1 MQRRI
6 FSLAAIGLF
15 AASAVAN
22 PKWVETPLPPLVLE
36 QPPTSGAIYRA
47 GSYAALTE
55 DSRARRVGDLLTVV
69 LVERTQASK
78 SASADTSRDS
88 NTALTL
94 PAAPP
99 FSYVPGGLTSGGT
112 TQSFKGSGS
121 AAQANRLD
129 GEITV
134 TVAQLLPGGTLMV
147 RGRKLIGLNRGEE
160 FIELSG
166 IIRPEDIGPDNRIAS
181 TRLADARIAYRGTG
195 EIAAQ
200 SRQGWLARL
209 FGSLSPF

>member
-6 FSLAAIGLF
+6 FSLALLC
-15 AASAVAN
+15 AAGAAN
-22 PKWVETPLPPLVLE
+22 AKPKGWAETPLPPLTIE

-47 GSYAALTE
+47 GSYAALAE

-69 LVERTQASK
+69 LAERTQASK

-88 NTALTL
+88 STGLTL
-94 PAAPP
+94 PSAPP
-99 FSYVPGGLTSGGT
+99 FSYVPNGLTSGGA
-112 TQSFKGSGS
+112 TQSFKGQGS

-134 TVAQLLPGGTLMV
+134 TVVQQLQGGILMV

-160 FIELSG
+160 FIELTG
-166 IIRPEDIGPDNRIAS
+166 LVRAEDIGPDNRIAS

-209 FGSLSPF
+209 FGALSPF

>member
-1 MQRRI
+1 MQPRI
-6 FSLAAIGLF
+6 FSLILLGLVAGNAA
-15 AASAVAN
+15 AKS
-22 PKWVETPLPPLVLE
+22 KWVDTRLPPIVLE
-36 QPPTSGAIYRA
+36 QAPTSGAIFRA

-55 DSRARRVGDLLTVV
+55 DNRARRVGDLLTVV
-69 LVERTQASK
+69 LAERTQASK

-94 PAAPP
+94 PTAPP
-99 FSYVPGGLTSGGT
+99 FKFLPNGLTSGGT
-112 TQSFKGSGS
+112 SQSFKGSGT

-134 TVAQLLPGGTLMV
+134 MVAERLQGGTLLV

-160 FIELSG
+160 YIELSG
-166 IIRPEDIGPDNRIAS
+166 IVRPEDIGPDNRIAS
-181 TRLADARIAYRGTG
+181 TRLGDARIAYRGTG

-209 FGSLSPF
+209 FGALSPF

>member
-1 MQRRI
+1 MRRRI
-6 FSLAAIGLF
+6 FSLLLVGLGV
-15 AASAVAN
+15 APADAS
-22 PKWVETPLPPLVLE
+22 PKWAEAPLPLPMLE
-36 QPPTSGAIYRA
+36 QSPTSGAIFRA
-47 GSYAALTE
+47 DSYAALTE

-69 LVERTQASK
+69 LAERTQASK
-78 SASADTSRDS
+78 SATADTSRNS

-94 PAAPP
+94 PTSPP
-99 FSYVPGGLTSGGT
+99 FSFVPNGLASGGAS
-112 TQSFKGSGS
+112 QSFKGSGS

-134 TVAQLLPGGTLMV
+134 TVVQLRPGGIFLV

-160 FIELSG
+160 YIELSG
-166 IIRPEDIGPDNRIAS
+166 LVRSEDIGSDNRIAS

-209 FGSLSPF
+209 FGALSPF